1 MKIANSEWKKRLT
14 AGVLAI
20 AMLCGIMPPAVM
32 ADDTTNLPA
41 GEEDVLLIEETPD
54 SENTNKEPTTALPQ
68 ENAEEAEEAEDAEE
82 AEEAGEAD
90 GEQEP
95 LLNSPMLLMDDPA
108 VDGEDLPATQEG
120 EPTPQPIPT
129 TPTLTLENSGLT
141 VSEKNEITIRKPDE
155 LIKLSNVFPEDYYN
169 KTILLSMTEGE
180 SWNLGVNTSDGY
192 TFLGLGG
199 KENGDYPFSGILN
212 STLGEF
218 SILTTH
224 PLFNYLSTSA
234 VIGKLQLGS
243 HASTSEEDP
252 PITSTAPLLAGIVSG
267 AATGEWSVK
276 LVGDSS
282 FGGLIGTLESG
293 SVNLTISGDAGLTCS
308 SDAHTGLFC
317 NTMRAGTTLTAVN
330 NATGITVNATGTT
343 TNAEGITV
351 SCDAGG
357 FVGRMEDGAT
367 LTASGN
373 PVASV
378 TSEQGNA
385 GGIVGSAVNASITVS
400 GTGSGNITVSASKN
414 AGGIVGDYVN
424 SEPNA
429 VLDLSNYTTSVT
441 ISGGSNAGGVFGA
454 LTNNTGTDSA
464 ASAYTI
470 QGGTITATVAVG
482 ATVTNFGGLI
492 GYYSADA
499 MGNTLSISN
508 VTVSSTNSGSAAS
521 YGGIIGSVGDNSY
534 VEIENLGTVT
544 TNGNAGT
551 NFGGL
556 VGVLGDHS
564 VGNTSGAFLNI
575 GSVTLVRGSNP
586 SATTAVGGLV
596 GALNA
601 GVVRLH
607 GTTDLSGMTFTGAGG
622 GTGQIVGKNTNG
634 LVYAVGT
641 GNTGNA
647 GWLLKRPTGRTAS
660 DIGNWGQVVRL
671 DGERLT
677 EKNDNNTAS
686 NTDLFAFNET
696 NHTVTVLGSLSS
708 TCTISSA
715 RDFASYAL
723 HYDFG
728 CADQAALKFSTTG
741 VEPKV
746 EQTVTIS
753 GNIDLTGTG
762 ILGIG
767 RDDGKGV
774 DGKGADDNY
783 FTGRISGESTTHPT
797 ITLDIG
803 SSAFGDGE
811 SADLIGNGGLQLFS
825 DGHNYLGLL
834 PVAGGSTKISN
845 LTIDGAVMGNSGS
858 SAKGRVAG
866 TVGYCRAD
874 EITFENVTVSADV
887 TVKGS
892 GTIYQ
897 GGFFGDMV
905 NGNNKSVRFQGST
918 WSGTLDNSVSGSQ
931 IGGFAA
937 YIQNGQKT
945 ITVADCTL
953 SGTIKTSAGGD
964 AHVGGLFAD
973 FQDGGG
979 NTTVAIS
986 NLKVTGTMKV
996 EALSANSCG
1005 GFLGYSWPKTN
1016 VTFAGTGAS
1025 GITVSGATLNAPNAR
1040 FGGLVYQATGYW
1052 NAKADN
1058 SIVFTSGTVGT
1069 ESGTTAKQ
1077 TEISGVST
1085 EGAPSGLL
1093 VGTGL
1098 LGQNNALYLEVG
1110 TWRKPDA
1117 ADSDV
1122 FAYDIGAGAVQLN
1135 LGTSTTFDELVGVTI
1150 DDNKGH
1156 NNAVVSLATPGHD
1169 DIDKTDCNT
1178 YTGQLGNFQN
1188 GKTRY
1193 YYNLDSY
1200 RSGVAANNLTS
1211 PGAVLCWSVSQY
1223 AAGNIKG
1230 YFCSGDAATISSD
1243 IDLTGYSYY
1252 PVSPLSS
1259 VSITG
1264 ANLTF
1269 AYEEMNGKENGNK
1282 PFDDRDHQH
1291 YMMHYGLLYDVS
1303 NPVSVTE
1310 PASFS
1315 GTVGMD
1321 TEGSGALIFGTVTGN
1336 TNKPVEISLQGIK
1349 LNGLRVSGV
1358 DGNTTYAPLLIN
1370 KNTNGGMKLT
1380 VDNLGTGA
1388 GYSADPPAAT
1398 SLIGR
1403 IGSDTATKLTLEF
1416 KNIALDGRKSA
1427 VGKPVSNNG
1436 EYPVDYGTT
1445 KTIFTHATLLESFR
1459 YLSDSTGV
1467 YNFNSDDNKV
1477 TYGYEISVSQRNP
1490 GEQYMYYDT
1499 DDLVWDGVTG
1509 NGNPTEEEIKEYYK
1523 DYLPYVA
1530 ISEKKD
1536 GNYHEL
1542 DVNLRLVHLDK
1553 GCGTHADPYEITDG
1567 KQLEILANYLATGR
1581 ASNWVVCVN
1590 TVVYGEKCGTAAH
1603 NPGDDHYYLCDGE
1616 TWFDARKGTDEKYYK
1631 IGNEASKTVNKAGMY
1646 AYLRNAYYQIN
1657 EDITISS
1664 STYMGIGGNVTSGDG
1679 ANAFSGTIMG
1689 KSDTK
1694 PTVYISSQITGAQSF
1709 GGLVRYSQG
1718 SVIKNLTVSYAGK
1731 TVEGEELIA
1740 GAGIGMTNNA
1750 VPGTYSGDTLNN
1762 PFFGGVVG
1770 YCMGGD
1776 TIIDNVSVEYGQNSV
1791 ALSGTDGKDRLIAA
1805 GGYVGLVGGAK
1816 NKDGYEKTGGGVVFR
1831 TAVSAQ
1837 DASCPNSMAQD
1848 NTAYFYCNPYV
1859 GRVLDGYACAESCIV
1874 NNTDKNYKIP
1884 NLDIKNTGLS
1894 VSGTDVT
1901 VSSDQGLW
1909 LLSAIVN
1916 SGAGAMDSSGNYT
1929 DTNGKVD
1936 AYQYGKPRSGKPSD
1950 ETYWGGIA
1958 SKSNSEEAKA
1968 RVSYL
1973 ISFTNPDAAKLTGGG
1988 AANKPVALTFA
1999 TGTIDMS
2006 TYGNGF
2012 RGIGGSYGVK
2022 ESSNKNCRRS
2032 LLIGGIEGKESCS
2045 TITLAMEQHDYQYE
2059 YVQNAWA
2066 NQGAGL
2072 FTMLNYSATTTEPCV
2087 VSNLKLSGNVGVLMY
2102 DMSGAEQGVEKKN
2115 FDVGVGAFASRTAFS
2130 SNQLKFANFHLSD
2143 MNVTGGTS
2151 TGGVI
2156 GLNQNSGALYFD
2168 DWTFKN
2174 VDVFKWV
2181 YNDGSTGGFVG
2192 WHNSG
2197 QSLTIMGYGSP
2208 SGENQRQWNV
2218 DTLSV
2223 TVKAD
2228 KKAYGNVGGLTG
2240 ANDNNS
2246 TVLIDGVNALK
2257 LTVTGI
2263 AAREVGGLADGG
2275 VKTEIK
2281 NCWLQDITV
2290 SGQASTSGSVGGI
2303 LGYNN
2308 NGSSVIE
2315 NVTVTG
2321 DSSVTSDSTNNE
2333 GHAGGLVG
2341 YVQQSITIKDCSVTG
2356 TQDQPI
2362 RIYNSGSYSVGGL
2375 VGRNNNTLKINNC
2388 TVENVNLLANN
2399 STAGG
2404 LIGKTEGSK
2413 SINVSNLTLSNV
2425 IAATK
2430 ADTYTGLLLGNGNG
2444 TISGYNILAKGSKS
2458 GRVRDTNATAETLGT
2473 VVTDNWTI
2481 NKAGMWLGNA
2491 TGTIKLVAV
2500 AADGTSSPQ
2509 KDYSAGGTTTSIT
2522 YADYPVDQT
2531 NQPSGS
2537 VPPYLDVNPEGSLT
2551 LAGKTYTGNGVGY
2564 LDGAQNS
2571 IPYKILSEA
2580 KTDATNRHYYNVK
2593 DSTGFTFS
2601 DIVSTDNN
2609 NVNSQKNIRLRTF
2622 AEYLK
2627 LEENHPLTDELSTS
2641 GNFPLL
2647 VVDNLGGSK
2656 VTDAIW
2662 NYIAALT
2669 NVPSGADA
2677 KKQTASVMPTTYY
2690 WADGQF
2696 KKEEKSTLTGS
2707 GTGFVCSSNAYDNGK
2722 MQFTLLDVKYD
2733 DPTGVKK
2740 DGFHL
2745 YVPVLVKK
2753 IMDAKVTVS
2762 LLAGTNYYS
2771 GAYGNTRYA
2780 TAGFEEPVT
2789 AYITYNYKRMKEEW
2803 QDALNDGS
2811 NLLWYYKKTLNLT
2824 GGADLPVGTKLTLV
2838 NAQSGQMYYH
2848 TIEADEV
2855 GSSTQTAYN
2864 LEAHFTNSSSRQRF
2878 VSSSICDLLGITAT
2892 EAPETSPNRYVVEP
2906 DSSKATVRIGS
2917 TYYRPYKTED
2927 GECESYCLTVG
2938 ENTVGPDDY
2947 LTNPEGYYL
2956 TIQIPKMDKPVNNT
2970 LFIENDQAL
2979 TQSDNAL
2986 PARVVENLNSGN
2998 ASKHYVIYDG
3008 LNTPTISTVIH
3019 HYNRNGEKVNSLEM
3033 QNGDSIEVRLES
3045 TISLT
3050 DEGAFNYGQGY
3061 PPADLYHQ
3069 FLLSLRKMDENGVSA
3084 SLIGAEEIQWTY
3096 TIGNEVIGA
3105 GTEYPRDL
3113 DVLALT
3119 FGTDGTDMIKKLMAD
3134 SDHSVTVEATI
3145 TLRYGNNVSAVFPE
3159 RGTDDSMSGLYVHA
3173 ESRAAADSNLLPTTG
3188 VKAKMMDETNG
3199 FYCASPSSAIMSYN
3213 AIEKYGTDGKTLQ
3226 LGINPLDRYSIGIRA
3241 EGIYDYSAV
3250 SETTLANATK
3260 IRYTLELFRK
3270 GEDGRYPDDPVKGI
3284 SYLPAPNLVTN
3295 LSGGSETFQSD
3306 SSGNSYQLEH
3316 SFVRADSGNEIIIM
3330 DLEPKTGSDLEAIQ
3344 GFYANYR
3351 VRLTAVM
3358 LDAEGNQLSDTQ
3370 ASDYIV
3376 YTNAKILQNLVSDPQ

>member
-129 TPTLTLENSGLT
+129 TPTLTLGQSGLT

-267 AATGEWSVK
+267 AATGEWSVT

-293 SVNLTISGDAGLTCS
+293 SVELTISGDAGLTCS

-317 NTMRAGTTLTAVN
+317 NTMKAGTALTAEN
-330 NATGITVNATGTT
+330 KATGITVNATGTT
-343 TNAEGITV
+343 TDAEGNTV
-351 SCDAGG
+351 SSDAGG

-385 GGIVGSAVNASITVS
+385 GGIVGSAVNANITVS
-400 GTGSGNITVSASKN
+400 GTGSGNITASASKN
-414 AGGIVGDYVN
+414 AGGIVGYYVN

-429 VLDLSNYTTSVT
+429 GLDLSNYSTSVT

-454 LTNNTGTDSA
+454 LTNHIGTDSE

-492 GYYSADA
+492 GSYGADA
-499 MGNTLSISN
+499 MENTLN
-508 VTVSSTNSGSAAS
+508 TTGVTVTATNNGSATS
-521 YGGIIGSVGDNSY
+521 YGGVIGSVGDNSY
-534 VEIENLGTVT
+534 VEIENLETVT

-556 VGVLGDHS
+556 VGVLGERS
-564 VGNTSGAFLNI
+564 TLGAFLNI

-607 GTTDLSGMTFTGAGG
+607 GTTNLRGMSFAGAGG

-641 GNTGNA
+641 GNTGDA
-647 GWLLKRPTGRTAS
+647 GWLLKRPPIGRTAS

-677 EKNDNNTAS
+677 EKNDNNTAP

-696 NHTVTVLGSLSS
+696 NHTVTVLGGDS
-708 TCTISSA
+708 TITRITSA
-715 RDFASYAL
+715 RDFAAYAL

-728 CADQAALKFSTTG
+728 CADQAALKFS
-741 VEPKV
+741 VPNV
-746 EQTVTIS
+746 DQNVTIS
-753 GNIDLTGTG
+753 GKIDLTGTG

-767 RDDGKGV
+767 RDNGT
-774 DGKGADDNY
+774 GADGTGSADSKY
-783 FTGRISGESTTHPT
+783 FTGTISGESTTHPT

-803 SSAFGDGE
+803 CSAFGDGVDE

-834 PVAGGSTKISN
+834 PVAGESTKISN

-866 TVGYCRAD
+866 AIGYCKAD
-874 EITFENVTVSADV
+874 EITFNNVTVSANV

-892 GTIYQ
+892 GGTIYQ

-945 ITVADCTL
+945 ITVEDCTL
-953 SGTIKTSAGGD
+953 SGTIKTSADGD

-973 FQDGGG
+973 FQDGSG
-979 NTTVAIS
+979 TTVDIT
-986 NLKVTGTMKV
+986 NLSVSSTINA
-996 EALSANSCG
+996 ESATSCG

-1016 VTFAGTGAS
+1016 VTFVGTGAS

-1052 NAKADN
+1052 NAKAAN
-1058 SIVFTSGTVGT
+1058 SIKFTSATAEDGTVT
-1069 ESGTTAKQ
+1069 KTQ
-1077 TEISGVST
+1077 ISGKSD
-1085 EGAPSGLL
+1085 ASNPSGLL

-1110 TWRKPDA
+1110 TWGIEGAAYCVAPDSVTLTLGGNPA
-1117 ADSDV
+1117 TPDS
-1122 FAYDIGAGAVQLN
+1122 Y
-1135 LGTSTTFDELVGVTI
+1135 FDELVGVTI

-1223 AAGNIKG
+1223 AASNIRD
-1230 YFCSGDAATISSD
+1230 YFCSGSGGQAIITSTTG
-1243 IDLTGYSYY
+1243 LTGYSYY

-1259 VSITG
+1259 VSIKG
-1264 ANLTF
+1264 ASLTF
-1269 AYEEMNGKENGNK
+1269 AKADITTAEGSNK
-1282 PFDDRDHQH
+1282 TPDDPNHQH

-1303 NPVSVTE
+1303 NPVSVSGSS
-1310 PASFS
+1310 SFS

-1388 GYSADPPAAT
+1388 GYSADIHAAT
-1398 SLIGR
+1398 SLIGK
-1403 IGSDTATKLTLEF
+1403 IGGPDATKLALYF
-1416 KNIALDGRKSA
+1416 SNIALDGRTRA
-1427 VGKPVSNNG
+1427 GYETINNNG
-1436 EYPVDYGTT
+1436 DSNHPISYHTT
-1445 KTIFTHATLLESFR
+1445 KSIFTRAILLESFQYR
-1459 YLSDSTGV
+1459 EGSTGV
-1467 YNFNSDDNKV
+1467 YNFNSFDTMVSFGK
-1477 TYGYEISVSQRNP
+1477 EISDSQRNP
-1490 GEQYMYYDT
+1490 GEQHLYYDNE
-1499 DDLVWDGVTG
+1499 DPAWDGEAT
-1509 NGNPTEEEIKEYYK
+1509 K
-1523 DYLPYVA
+1523 DADNANYDYSGYLPYVFC
-1530 ISEKKD
+1530 SESVAED
-1536 GNYHEL
+1536 TNNYHEL
-1542 DVNLRLVHLDK
+1542 DVNLRPVNLDV
-1553 GCGTHADPYEITDG
+1553 GCGTYGHPYEIKDG
-1567 KQLEILANYLATGR
+1567 KQLVTLAKFLSTGT
-1581 ASNWVVCVN
+1581 ANNWVVRVDK
-1590 TVVYGEKCGTAAH
+1590 TVYDDQKQSAVHTGENATH
-1603 NPGDDHYYLCDGE
+1603 
-1616 TWFDARKGTDEKYYK
+1616 KYYRCVGSTWSEVEPDTEGK
-1631 IGNEASKTVNKAGMY
+1631 YAIVEVSTSTVNPEGMK
-1646 AYLRNAYYQIN
+1646 AYLRNAYYEITKDI
-1657 EDITISS
+1657 DITSNE
-1664 STYMGIGGNVTSGDG
+1664 YVGIGTAKTDE
-1679 ANAFSGTIMG
+1679 AFSGVIVG
-1689 KSDTK
+1689 KVQTDGGYPMVKITS
-1694 PTVYISSQITGAQSF
+1694 TVTTPNY
-1709 GGLVRYSQG
+1709 GGLIGYSQG
-1718 SVIKNLTVSYAGK
+1718 SVIKNLNVDYSGAKITVS
-1731 TVEGEELIA
+1731 
-1740 GAGIGMTNNA
+1740 NDA

-1776 TIIDNVSVEYGQNSV
+1776 TIIDNVSVTYNANSV
-1791 ALSGTDGKDRLIAA
+1791 SLSGINGYDRLIAA

-1837 DASCPNSMAQD
+1837 NASCPNSMALD
-1848 NTAYFYCNPYV
+1848 TAYFYCNPYV
-1859 GRVLDGYACAESCIV
+1859 GRVLDGYACAESCTV
-1874 NNTDKNYKIP
+1874 DNTDKNYKIP

-1916 SGAGAMDSSGNYT
+1916 SGAGAMDSTGTYRDVDS
-1929 DTNGKVD
+1929 KLVD

-1988 AANKPVALTFA
+1988 AANNSVALTFA
-1999 TGTIDMS
+1999 TGMIDMS

-2012 RGIGGSYGVK
+2012 RGIGGSYGAK

-2059 YVQNAWA
+2059 YAQNAWA

-2072 FTMLNYSATTTEPCV
+2072 FTMLNYSATNTEPCV
-2087 VSNLKLSGNVGVLMY
+2087 VKNLKLSGNVGVLTY
-2102 DMSGAEQGVEKKN
+2102 DMSGAEQGIEKEN

-2444 TISGYNILAKGSKS
+2444 NTISGYNILAKGSKS
-2458 GRVRDTNATAETLGT
+2458 GRVRDTNATAEALGT

-2564 LDGAQNS
+2564 LDGKGTTLQDS

-2580 KTDATNRHYYNVK
+2580 NADSRRYHNVK
-2593 DSTGFTFS
+2593 NSDSFKFS

-2609 NVNSQKNIRLRTF
+2609 NVNSIRLRTF
-2622 AEYLK
+2622 AEYLV
-2627 LEENHPLTDELSTS
+2627 LEEKQDLTENPLSTA

-2656 VTDAIW
+2656 VTDAVW

-2669 NVPSGADA
+2669 NVPSGEDA
-2677 KKQTASVMPTTYY
+2677 KLQTASVTPTTYY

-2696 KKEEKSTLTGS
+2696 KKAEKSTLTGS

-2722 MQFTLLDVKYD
+2722 MQFTLLDVKYA

-2771 GAYGNTRYA
+2771 GAYGNTPYA

-2811 NLLWYYKKTLNLT
+2811 NLLWYYEKTLNLT
-2824 GGADLPVGTKLTLV
+2824 GGANLPVGTKLTLV

-2848 TIEADEV
+2848 KIEAAEV
-2855 GSSTQTAYN
+2855 ASSTQTAYK
-2864 LEAHFTNSSSRQRF
+2864 LEAHFTNSSSQPF
-2878 VSSSICDLLGITAT
+2878 VSSPVCDLLGITAT
-2892 EAPETSPNRYVVEP
+2892 EAPETSPNRYVVVEP

-2938 ENTVGPDDY
+2938 EDTVGSDGY

-2956 TIQIPKMDKPVNNT
+2956 TIQIPKMDEPVNNT

-2998 ASKHYVIYDG
+2998 TSKHYVIYDG
-3008 LNTPTISTVIH
+3008 LNTPTISTVIR
-3019 HYNRNGEKVNSLEM
+3019 HYNKNGEEMNSPEM
-3033 QNGDSIEVRLES
+3033 QNGDSIEVQLTS

-3050 DEGAFNYGQGY
+3050 EDGVTYYNSGFA
-3061 PPADLYHQ
+3061 PADLYHQ

-3096 TIGNEVIGA
+3096 TIGNEVVGS

-3119 FGTDGTDMIKKLMAD
+3119 FGTDRTDMIKKLKTD
-3134 SDHSVTVEATI
+3134 SGHSVTVEATI

-3159 RGTDDSMSGLYVHA
+3159 RGTNDETSGLYVHA

-3188 VKAKMMDETNG
+3188 VKAKVDETNG
-3199 FYCASPSSAIMSYN
+3199 FYCASPSSATMSYN
-3213 AIEKYGTDGKTLQ
+3213 AIEKYGSDGKTLQ

-3241 EGIYDYSAV
+3241 EGTYDYSAV

-3284 SYLPAPNLVTN
+3284 SYLPAPTLVTN
-3295 LSGGSETFQSD
+3295 LSGGSETFQPV
-3306 SSGNSYQLEH
+3306 GNSYQLEH

-3330 DLEPKTGSDLEAIQ
+3330 DLEPKTGRDLEALL

>member
-1 MKIANSEWKKRLT
+1 MRTLNSEWNKRLI
-14 AGVLAI
+14 AGLLAI
-20 AMLCGIMPPAVM
+20 AMLSSIMPPVVM
-32 ADDTTNLPA
+32 AEDTTEQNDDTELLLEVDALDADATMKTT
-41 GEEDVLLIEETPD
+41 GETTEATEETTEATEETTEATTGATTSD
-54 SENTNKEPTTALPQ
+54 SSVVEVESLLSMPMMLLS
-68 ENAEEAEEAEDAEE
+68 E
-82 AEEAGEAD
+82 GETVTD
-90 GEQEP
+90 GETQP
-95 LLNSPMLLMDDPA
+95 VT
-108 VDGEDLPATQEG
+108 VDTQATV
-120 EPTPQPIPT
+120 
-129 TPTLTLENSGLT
+129 PTLSLKDAGLSSDNQGVVVNS
-141 VSEKNEITIRKPDE
+141 VDA
-155 LIKLSNVFPEDYYN
+155 LILLSNVYPSEYQNQTITLSLTKDYDWSIGGSITHNDATY
-169 KTILLSMTEGE
+169 M
-180 SWNLGVNTSDGY
+180 
-192 TFLGLGG
+192 FLGLGDG
-199 KENGDYPFSGILN
+199 SSPFKGNLVVSN
-212 STLGEF
+212 STQGASSSIRTIRPFFNNLDTNATITGTLRLGTPNND
-218 SILTTH
+218 TTVTTI
-224 PLFNYLSTSA
+224 S
-234 VIGKLQLGS
+234 V
-243 HASTSEEDP
+243 
-252 PITSTAPLLAGIVSG
+252 PLLASTVSG
-267 AATGEWSVK
+267 ETLETPREWNVE
-276 LVGDSS
+276 LIEGGG

-293 SVNLTISGDAGLTCS
+293 SVNLTISGEASLTCS

-317 NTMRAGTTLTAVN
+317 NTMREGTTLTATN
-330 NATGITVNATGTT
+330 SAANITVESTAKGY
-343 TNAEGITV
+343 
-351 SCDAGG
+351 DAGG
-357 FVGRMEDGAT
+357 FVGRMENGAT

-373 PVASV
+373 SVASV
-378 TSEQGNA
+378 TSGQGNA
-385 GGIVGSAVNASITVS
+385 GGIVGSAVNATITVS

-424 SEPNA
+424 SKPNA
-429 VLDLSNYTTSVT
+429 GLDLSNYTTSVT

-470 QGGTITATVAVG
+470 RNGSVTITATG
-482 ATVTNFGGLI
+482 SVTNFGGLI
-492 GYYSADA
+492 GSYGADA
-499 MGNTLSISN
+499 MENTLN
-508 VTVSSTNSGSAAS
+508 TTEVTVTATNNDSAAS

-544 TNGNAGT
+544 TAGGAVT

-556 VGVLGDHS
+556 VGVLGE
-564 VGNTSGAFLNI
+564 TSTLGAFLNI
-575 GSVTLVRGSNP
+575 GSVTLVRESNP
-586 SATTAVGGLV
+586 SGANAVGGLV
-596 GALNA
+596 GALTA

-607 GTTDLSGMTFTGAGG
+607 GTTDLSRMTFTGAGG

-641 GNTGNA
+641 GNTGDA
-647 GWLLKRPTGRTAS
+647 GWLLKRPPIGRTAS

-671 DGERLT
+671 DSTKLT
-677 EKNDNNTAS
+677 E
-686 NTDLFAFNET
+686 TDSADSTGNHLFFFDKT
-696 NHTVTVLGSLSS
+696 GHTVTVLGGSPEITSV
-708 TCTISSA
+708 

-728 CADQAALKFSTTG
+728 STDQAALIFSSEG
-741 VEPKV
+741 VAPNTI
-746 EQTVTIS
+746 QTVTI
-753 GNIDLTGTG
+753 NKDIDLTGTG

-767 RDDGKGV
+767 RDNGT
-774 DGKGADDNY
+774 GADGTGKADSNY
-783 FTGRISGESTTHPT
+783 FTGTICGTGDTLPT
-797 ITLDIG
+797 IVLDIG
-803 SSAFGDGE
+803 CSAFGDGVDKI
-811 SADLIGNGGLQLFS
+811 ADPIGNGGLQLFS

-858 SAKGRVAG
+858 GAKGRVAG
-866 TVGYCRAD
+866 AIGYCKAD
-874 EITFENVTVSADV
+874 EITFNNVTVSANV
-887 TVKGS
+887 SVKGRGS
-892 GTIYQ
+892 TIYQ

-905 NGNNKSVRFQGST
+905 NGNNKSVTFQGST

-979 NTTVAIS
+979 NTTVTIS
-986 NLKVTGTMKV
+986 DLKVTGSMKV
-996 EALSANSCG
+996 EALSATSCG

-1016 VTFAGTGAS
+1016 VTFVGTDS

-1052 NAKADN
+1052 NATAAN
-1058 SIVFTSGTVGT
+1058 SIVFTSGTVET

-1098 LGQNNALYLEVG
+1098 IGQNNALYLEVG
-1110 TWRKPDA
+1110 TWGAEGAAYYVAPDSVTLTLGGNPA
-1117 ADSDV
+1117 TPDS
-1122 FAYDIGAGAVQLN
+1122 Y
-1135 LGTSTTFDELVGVTI
+1135 FDELVGVTI
-1150 DDNKGH
+1150 ADNKGH
-1156 NNAVVSLATPGHD
+1156 NNAVVSLATDGD
-1169 DIDKTDCNT
+1169 VIDTDIDNDDADDCTT
-1178 YTGQLGNFQN
+1178 YTNQTGTNYQN
-1188 GKTRY
+1188 PKTRY

-1223 AAGNIKG
+1223 AASNIRD
-1230 YFCSGDAATISSD
+1230 YFCSGSGGQAIITSTTG
-1243 IDLTGYSYY
+1243 LTGYSYY

-1259 VSITG
+1259 VSIKG
-1264 ANLTF
+1264 ASLTF
-1269 AYEEMNGKENGNK
+1269 AKADITTAEGSNK
-1282 PFDDRDHQH
+1282 TPDDPNHQH

-1303 NPVSVTE
+1303 NPVSVSGSS
-1310 PASFS
+1310 SFS

-1336 TNKPVEISLQGIK
+1336 TDNPVEISLQGITLK
-1349 LNGLRVSGV
+1349 GLRVSGV
-1358 DGNTTYAPLLIN
+1358 DSNTTYAPLLIN
-1370 KNTNGGMKLT
+1370 KNLNGGMKLT
-1380 VDNLGTGA
+1380 VDNLGTGV
-1388 GYSADPPAAT
+1388 GYSADTPAAT

-1403 IGSDTATKLTLEF
+1403 IGSPDATKLTLEF

-1427 VGKPVSNNG
+1427 GSTSVSNNG
-1436 EYPVDYGTT
+1436 KYPVDYGTT
-1445 KTIFTHATLLESFR
+1445 KTIFTNATLLESFR

-1490 GEQYMYYDT
+1490 GEQYKYYDT
-1499 DDLVWDGVTG
+1499 DDYAWDGVSSK
-1509 NGNPTEEEIKEYYK
+1509 PTLDTIVGYYTN
-1523 DYLPYVA
+1523 YLPYVH
-1530 ISEKKD
+1530 EHKETDDK
-1536 GNYHEL
+1536 YHEL
-1542 DVNLRLVHLDK
+1542 DVNLRLVHLAE
-1553 GCGTHADPYEITDG
+1553 GCGTYGHPYEITDG
-1567 KQLEILANYLATGR
+1567 KQLEILANYLATGK
-1581 ASNWVVCVN
+1581 AYNWVVCVN

-1603 NPGDDHYYLCDGE
+1603 DSGNDHYYLCDGE
-1616 TWFDARKGTDEKYYK
+1616 IWYPARKNGEKFEKDTEY
-1631 IGNEASKTVNKAGMY
+1631 GETVDKAGMY

-1664 STYMGIGGNVTSGDG
+1664 STYMGIGGNVTSGNV
-1679 ANAFSGTIMG
+1679 ANAFSGTILGMAKDG
-1689 KSDTK
+1689 VY

-1731 TVEGEELIA
+1731 NVEGEDPIDPA
-1740 GAGIGMTNNA
+1740 SIGMSNSD
-1750 VPGTYSGDTLNN
+1750 VPSYTNN

-1916 SGAGAMDSSGNYT
+1916 SGAGAMDSTGTYRDVDS
-1929 DTNGKVD
+1929 KLVD

-1968 RVSYL
+1968 RVPYL

-1988 AANKPVALTFA
+1988 AANNSVALTFA
-1999 TGTIDMS
+1999 TGMIDMS

-2012 RGIGGSYGVK
+2012 RGIGGSYGAK

-2059 YVQNAWA
+2059 YAQNAWA

-2072 FTMLNYSATTTEPCV
+2072 FTMLNYSATNTEPCV
-2087 VSNLKLSGNVGVLMY
+2087 VKNLKLSGNVGVLTY
-2102 DMSGAEQGVEKKN
+2102 DMSGAEQGIEKKN

-2130 SNQLKFANFHLSD
+2130 SYQLKFTNFHLSK

-2174 VDVFKWV
+2174 VTVYKWV
-2181 YNDGSTGGFVG
+2181 NNDGSTGGFVG

-2321 DSSVTSDSTNNE
+2321 NSSVISDSTYNE

-2362 RIYNSGSYSVGGL
+2362 RISNSGNYSAGGL

-2388 TVENVNLLANN
+2388 TVENVNLLANK

-2404 LIGKTEGSK
+2404 LIGKTEGNK

-2430 ADTYTGLLLGNGNG
+2430 GDTYTGLLLGNGNSN

-2458 GRVRDTNATAETLGT
+2458 GRVMDTNATAEALGT
-2473 VVTDNWTI
+2473 VETDKWKI
-2481 NKAGMWLGNA
+2481 NKAGLWIGNA

-2537 VPPYLDVNPEGSLT
+2537 VSPYLDVNPEGSLT

-2580 KTDATNRHYYNVK
+2580 KTDATSRHYYNVI
-2593 DSTGFTFS
+2593 DSTDFKFS

-2622 AEYLK
+2622 AEYLN
-2627 LEENHPLTDELSTS
+2627 LEENQPLTDELSTS

-2647 VVDNLGGSK
+2647 VVDNLGGIK
-2656 VTDAIW
+2656 VTEAIW

-2677 KKQTASVMPTTYY
+2677 KLQTASVTPTTYY
-2690 WADGQF
+2690 WAGGQF
-2696 KKEEKSTLTGS
+2696 KKAVKSTLTGS

-2722 MQFTLLDVKYD
+2722 MQFTLLDVKYAN
-2733 DPTGVKK
+2733 PTDGKHT
-2740 DGFHL
+2740 GFHL

-2753 IMDAKVTVS
+2753 IMDAKVDVKILT
-2762 LLAGTNYYS
+2762 GTNYYRS
-2771 GAYGNTRYA
+2771 DYGGATSHA
-2780 TAGFEEPVT
+2780 TAGFGEQFT
-2789 AYITYNYKRMKEEW
+2789 AYITYNYNRSKDEW
-2803 QDALNDGS
+2803 QNALDDGS
-2811 NLLWYYKKTLNLT
+2811 PLLWYYEKTLDLF
-2824 GGADLPVGTKLTLV
+2824 GGKEGSGPLPAGTKMTLV

-2848 TIEADEV
+2848 ELAADEENKD
-2855 GSSTQTAYN
+2855 TQAAYK
-2864 LEAHFTNSSSRQRF
+2864 LESHFVNSSRQYF
-2878 VSSSICDLLGITAT
+2878 ASSPVCDLLGITAAEVT
-2892 EAPETSPNRYVVEP
+2892 EESKNRYVVTEES
-2906 DSSKATVRIGS
+2906 DATVRIGS
-2917 TYYRPYKTED
+2917 TYYRLYDEARDLAP
-2927 GECESYCLTVG
+2927 ESIFCLTVG
-2938 ENTVGPDDY
+2938 EDTVGSDGY
-2947 LTNPEGYYL
+2947 LKNPEGYYL
-2956 TIQIPKMDKPVNNT
+2956 TIQVPQKEGTDSINNP
-2970 LFIENDQAL
+2970 L
-2979 TQSDNAL
+2979 TIWSNNGLGKTENAL
-2986 PARVVENLNSGN
+2986 PVRVSEEK
-2998 ASKHYVIYDG
+2998 AFMRYVIYDG
-3008 LNTPTISTVIH
+3008 ITSSELTQVATKLIREGNEVNTTVVQNNDTIQVTLSSEIKLSDNNDVKDLFRT
-3019 HYNRNGEKVNSLEM
+3019 RS
-3033 QNGDSIEVRLES
+3033 
-3045 TISLT
+3045 
-3050 DEGAFNYGQGY
+3050 
-3061 PPADLYHQ
+3061 PAELYHQ
-3069 FLLSLRKMDENGVSA
+3069 FSLSLKKSDAEGH
-3084 SLIGAEEIQWTY
+3084 LTDWILGAQNIQWEY
-3096 TIGNEVIGA
+3096 FVDGESKASDSLNPEEDMEV
-3105 GTEYPRDL
+3105 L
-3113 DVLALT
+3113 
-3119 FGTDGTDMIKKLMAD
+3119 
-3134 SDHSVTVEATI
+3134 TI
-3145 TLRYGNNVSAVFPE
+3145 TLGKDKTGLIDKFKNNETVTVKAVITLSYGNNVGTIFPE
-3159 RGTDDSMSGLYVHA
+3159 RASNDHLTGLLVHA
-3173 ESRAAADSNLLPTTG
+3173 KSCVAMDYNQLAIAT
-3188 VKAKMMDETNG
+3188 VKSEKDHSARY
-3199 FYCASPSSAIMSYN
+3199 YCESPSHATMSYD

-3241 EGIYDYSAV
+3241 EGTYGYSAV
-3250 SETTLANATK
+3250 SETTLENAKK
-3260 IRYTLELFRK
+3260 IRYTLELFQK
-3270 GEDGRYPDDPVKGI
+3270 QENGEYGKTSMKEI
-3284 SYLPAPNLVTN
+3284 SSYLPAPKLVTN
-3295 LSGGSETFQSD
+3295 QSGGSEEVSFTLAD
-3306 SSGNSYQLEH
+3306 GVYQLEH
-3316 SFVRADSGNEIIIM
+3316 NFVRADSGNEIIIM
-3330 DLEPKTGSDLEAIQ
+3330 DLEPKTGSELETV
-3344 GFYANYR
+3344 GGWYANYR

-3358 LDAEGNQLSDTQ
+3358 LDSDSNPLSDTL

-3376 YTNAKILQNLVSDPQ
+3376 YTNAKILQNLVSDTQ

>member
-141 VSEKNEITIRKPDE
+141 VSEKSEITIRKPDE
-155 LIKLSNVFPEDYYN
+155 LIKLSNVLPKDYYN

-267 AATGEWSVK
+267 TATGEWSVK

-343 TNAEGITV
+343 TNAKGITV

-373 PVASV
+373 SVASV

-385 GGIVGSAVNASITVS
+385 GGIVGSAVNANITVS

-470 QGGTITATVAVG
+470 RNGSVTITATG
-482 ATVTNFGGLI
+482 SVTNFGGLI
-492 GYYSADA
+492 GSYGADA
-499 MGNTLSISN
+499 MENTLN
-508 VTVSSTNSGSAAS
+508 TTGVTVTATNNGSAAS
-521 YGGIIGSVGDNSY
+521 YGGIIGSVSDNSY

-544 TNGNAGT
+544 TAGGAVT

-556 VGVLGDHS
+556 VGVLGD
-564 VGNTSGAFLNI
+564 NSGAFLNI

-647 GWLLKRPTGRTAS
+647 GWLLKRPTGATAS

-677 EKNDNNTAS
+677 EKNDNNTAP

-696 NHTVTVLGSLSS
+696 NHTVTVLGGDS
-708 TCTISSA
+708 TITRITSA

-728 CADQAALKFSTTG
+728 CAEQAALKFS
-741 VEPKV
+741 VPNV
-746 EQTVTIS
+746 DQNVTIS
-753 GNIDLTGTG
+753 GKIDLTGTG

-767 RDDGKGV
+767 RDNGT
-774 DGKGADDNY
+774 GADGTGSADSNY
-783 FTGRISGESTTHPT
+783 FTGTISGTGDTPPT
-797 ITLDIG
+797 IVLDIG
-803 SSAFGDGE
+803 CSAFGDGVDK
-811 SADLIGNGGLQLFS
+811 SADPIGNGGLQLFS
-825 DGHNYLGLL
+825 DGHNFLGLL
-834 PVAGGSTKISN
+834 PVAGGSTTIRN
-845 LTIDGAVMGNSGS
+845 LTIAGAVMGNSGS
-858 SAKGRVAG
+858 GAKGRVAG
-866 TVGYCRAD
+866 AIGYCKAD
-874 EITFENVTVSADV
+874 EITFNNVTVSADV

-892 GTIYQ
+892 SSTIYQ

-905 NGNNKSVRFQGST
+905 NGNNKSVTFQGST

-937 YIQNGQKT
+937 YIQNGKKT

-953 SGTIKTSAGGD
+953 SGTIKTSADGD

-979 NTTVAIS
+979 NTTVTIS
-986 NLKVTGTMKV
+986 DLKVTGTMKV
-996 EALSANSCG
+996 EAPKATSCG

-1025 GITVSGATLNAPNAR
+1025 GITVSGATLNAPKAR
-1040 FGGLVYQATGYW
+1040 FGGLVYQASGYW
-1052 NAKADN
+1052 NATAAN
-1058 SIVFTSGTVGT
+1058 SIKFTSATAEDGTVT
-1069 ESGTTAKQ
+1069 KTQ
-1077 TEISGVST
+1077 ISGKSD
-1085 EGAPSGLL
+1085 ASNPSGLL

-1169 DIDKTDCNT
+1169 EIDNTACNT
-1178 YTGQLGNFQN
+1178 YTGQIENFQN

-1193 YYNLDSY
+1193 YYNLDNY

-1223 AAGNIKG
+1223 AASNIRD
-1230 YFCSGDAATISSD
+1230 YFCSGSGGQAIITSTTG
-1243 IDLTGYSYY
+1243 LTGYSYY

-1259 VSITG
+1259 VSIKG
-1264 ANLTF
+1264 ASLTF
-1269 AYEEMNGKENGNK
+1269 AKADITTAEGSNK
-1282 PFDDRDHQH
+1282 TPDDPNHQH

-1303 NPVSVTE
+1303 NPVSVSGSS
-1310 PASFS
+1310 SFS

-1388 GYSADPPAAT
+1388 GYSADIHAAT
-1398 SLIGR
+1398 SLIGK
-1403 IGSDTATKLTLEF
+1403 IGGPDATKLALYF
-1416 KNIALDGRKSA
+1416 SNIALDGRTRA
-1427 VGKPVSNNG
+1427 GYETINNNG
-1436 EYPVDYGTT
+1436 DSNHPISYHTT
-1445 KTIFTHATLLESFR
+1445 KSIFTRAILLESFQYR
-1459 YLSDSTGV
+1459 EGSTGV
-1467 YNFNSDDNKV
+1467 YNFNSFDTMVSFGK
-1477 TYGYEISVSQRNP
+1477 EISDSQRNP
-1490 GEQYMYYDT
+1490 GEQHLYYDNE
-1499 DDLVWDGVTG
+1499 DPAWDGEAT
-1509 NGNPTEEEIKEYYK
+1509 K
-1523 DYLPYVA
+1523 DADNANYDYSGYLPYVFC
-1530 ISEKKD
+1530 SESVAED
-1536 GNYHEL
+1536 TNNYHEL
-1542 DVNLRLVHLDK
+1542 DVNLRPVNLDV
-1553 GCGTHADPYEITDG
+1553 GCGTYGHPYEIKDG
-1567 KQLEILANYLATGR
+1567 KQLVTLAKFLSTGT
-1581 ASNWVVCVN
+1581 ANNWVVRVDK
-1590 TVVYGEKCGTAAH
+1590 TVYDDQKQSAVHTGENATH
-1603 NPGDDHYYLCDGE
+1603 
-1616 TWFDARKGTDEKYYK
+1616 KYYRCVGSTWSEVEPDTEGK
-1631 IGNEASKTVNKAGMY
+1631 YAIVEVSTSTVNPEGMK
-1646 AYLRNAYYQIN
+1646 AYLRNAYYEITKDI
-1657 EDITISS
+1657 DITSNE
-1664 STYMGIGGNVTSGDG
+1664 YVGIGTAKTDE
-1679 ANAFSGTIMG
+1679 AFSGVIVG
-1689 KSDTK
+1689 KVQTDGGYPMVKITS
-1694 PTVYISSQITGAQSF
+1694 TVTTPNY
-1709 GGLVRYSQG
+1709 GGLIGYSQG
-1718 SVIKNLTVSYAGK
+1718 SVIKNLNVDYSGAKITVS
-1731 TVEGEELIA
+1731 
-1740 GAGIGMTNNA
+1740 NDA
-1750 VPGTYSGDTLNN
+1750 VPGTYTGDTLNN

-1776 TIIDNVSVEYGQNSV
+1776 TIIDKVSVTYGDSSV
-1791 ALSGTDGKDRLIAA
+1791 SLSGDKPFLIAA

-1816 NKDGYEKTGGGVVFR
+1816 DKSGYEKTGGGVVFR
-1831 TAVSAQ
+1831 NMGNCTNNFADYQIKAQ
-1837 DASCPNSMAQD
+1837 DGSG
-1848 NTAYFYCNPYV
+1848 YFYCNPYV
-1859 GRVLDGYACAESCIV
+1859 GRVLDGYACAESCTV

-1884 NLDIKNTGLS
+1884 TLDSQKTGLS
-1894 VSGTDVT
+1894 VSDTTVT
-1901 VSSDQGLW
+1901 VSSEQGLW

-1916 SGAGAMDSSGNYT
+1916 SGAGAMDSTGKYT
-1929 DTNGKVD
+1929 DTNGVVD
-1936 AYQYGKPRSGKPSD
+1936 AYQYGKPRSGDYGSIGSTSADIAD
-1950 ETYWGGIA
+1950 EAHWGGVESGTTA
-1958 SKSNSEEAKA
+1958 GEYTT

-1973 ISFTNPDAAKLTGGG
+1973 VKEYTGGTN
-1988 AANKPVALTFA
+1988 AAQIAGGTTTSNIAVTIEF
-1999 TGTIDMS
+1999 TGDAIDMS
-2006 TYGNGF
+2006 SYGNGF
-2012 RGIGGSYGVK
+2012 RGIGASYGFSVHNSIYYDSD
-2022 ESSNKNCRRS
+2022 SSYKNVMRRS
-2032 LLIGGIEGKESCS
+2032 IYASAVNGNNS
-2045 TITLAMEQHDYQYE
+2045 TIKLAMSQKLYHSEAGEQKKE
-2059 YVQNAWA
+2059 TLSWP

-2072 FTMLNYSATTTEPCV
+2072 FVNFGLPTKECT
-2087 VSNLKLSGNVGVLMY
+2087 VSDLTINGI
-2102 DMSGAEQGVEKKN
+2102 VEMKYCM
-2115 FDVGVGAFASRTAFS
+2115 D
-2130 SNQLKFANFHLSD
+2130 
-2143 MNVTGGTS
+2143 
-2151 TGGVI
+2151 
-2156 GLNQNSGALYFD
+2156 
-2168 DWTFKN
+2168 
-2174 VDVFKWV
+2174 
-2181 YNDGSTGGFVG
+2181 DGSTADVADSIFGESCAGGFAAKILYSNNG
-2192 WHNSG
+2192 YA
-2197 QSLTIMGYGSP
+2197 LTFNG
-2208 SGENQRQWNV
+2208 
-2218 DTLSV
+2218 LHL
-2223 TVKAD
+2223 
-2228 KKAYGNVGGLTG
+2228 GGDSEET
-2240 ANDNNS
+2240 
-2246 TVLIDGVNALK
+2246 K
-2257 LTVTGI
+2257 LTVSG
-2263 AAREVGGLADGG
+2263 AAAVGGALGSVAPS
-2275 VKTEIK
+2275 KTSVVFT
-2281 NCWLQDITV
+2281 NTTAQNITV
-2290 SGQASTSGSVGGI
+2290 STHI
-2303 LGYNN
+2303 
-2308 NGSSVIE
+2308 SSAG
-2315 NVTVTG
+2315 N
-2321 DSSVTSDSTNNE
+2321 
-2333 GHAGGLVG
+2333 AGGLVG
-2341 YVQQSITIKDCSVTG
+2341 YFAPRDRDSGSCTVNTKAGSSKFENITITITGDASGWVAAGGLIAKCEQKQFTIQDCEIANVTVNVSRSK
-2356 TQDQPI
+2356 QC
-2362 RIYNSGSYSVGGL
+2362 GGL
-2375 VGRNNNTLKINNC
+2375 VGC
-2388 TVENVNLLANN
+2388 
-2399 STAGG
+2399 AGG
-2404 LIGKTEGSK
+2404 GGTIQDV
-2413 SINVSNLTLSNV
+2413 IVSGMTV
-2425 IAATK
+2425 TV
-2430 ADTYTGLLLGNGNG
+2430 GNG
-2444 TISGYNILAKGSKS
+2444 TEGTGGLVGETQKNNTTLTIKNVTLGKMDAPVYVWNKNNSNTGGMVGYLNGAKTASIQNCAAQYLYVLGNSACGGLVGKHNYTSLSVSNVSLSNTTVATKRTDNAAGLVVGEASSDKITTNGYNILVDSCKVGCNTSS
-2458 GRVRDTNATAETLGT
+2458 QLQVFDLPNSNLSLSMGT
-2473 VVTDNWTI
+2473 
-2481 NKAGMWLGNA
+2481 NKALWVGNNKNSTA
-2491 TGTIKLVAV
+2491 TFVAV
-2500 AADGTSSPQ
+2500 AVKGNISPAKDIGVNPGT
-2509 KDYSAGGTTTSIT
+2509 ASIV
-2522 YADYPVDQT
+2522 YADYPVVQT
-2531 NQPSGS
+2531 ITEGFDS
-2537 VPPYLDVNPEGSLT
+2537 PYLDVNPSET
-2551 LAGKTYTGNGVGY
+2551 LAGKTCTGNGVGY
-2564 LDGAQNS
+2564 LDGGNTTLQNS

-2580 KTDATNRHYYNVK
+2580 KTDAGHYYNVK
-2593 DSTGFTFS
+2593 DSAGFKFS

-2627 LEENHPLTDELSTS
+2627 LEENQPLTDELREA

-2677 KKQTASVMPTTYY
+2677 KKQTASVTPTTYH
-2690 WADGQF
+2690 WDGVKFTRAQN
-2696 KKEEKSTLTGS
+2696 STLTGS

-2771 GAYGNTRYA
+2771 GAYGNTPYA

-2789 AYITYNYKRMKEEW
+2789 AYITYNYNRMKEEW

-2811 NLLWYYKKTLNLT
+2811 NLLWYYEKTLNLT
-2824 GGADLPVGTKLTLV
+2824 GGDDLPVGTKLTLV

-2848 TIEADEV
+2848 KIEAAEV
-2855 GSSTQTAYN
+2855 ASSTQTAYK
-2864 LEAHFTNSSSRQRF
+2864 LEAHFTNSSSQPF
-2878 VSSSICDLLGITAT
+2878 VSSPVCDLLGITAT
-2892 EAPETSPNRYVVEP
+2892 EAPETSPNRYVVVEP

-2938 ENTVGPDDY
+2938 EDTVGSDGY

-2956 TIQIPKMDKPVNNT
+2956 TIQIPKMDEPVNNT

-2998 ASKHYVIYDG
+2998 TSKHYVIYDG
-3008 LNTPTISTVIH
+3008 LNTPTISTVIR
-3019 HYNRNGEKVNSLEM
+3019 HYNKNGEEMNSPEM
-3033 QNGDSIEVRLES
+3033 QNGDSIEVQLTS

-3050 DEGAFNYGQGY
+3050 EDGVTYYNSGFA
-3061 PPADLYHQ
+3061 PADLYHQ

-3096 TIGNEVIGA
+3096 TIGNEVVGS

-3119 FGTDGTDMIKKLMAD
+3119 FGTDRTDMIKKLKTD
-3134 SDHSVTVEATI
+3134 SGHSVTVEATI

-3159 RGTDDSMSGLYVHA
+3159 RGTNDETSGLYVHA

-3188 VKAKMMDETNG
+3188 VKAKVDETNG
-3199 FYCASPSSAIMSYN
+3199 FYCASPSSATMSYN
-3213 AIEKYGTDGKTLQ
+3213 AIEKYGSDGKTLQ

-3241 EGIYDYSAV
+3241 EGTYDYSAV

-3284 SYLPAPNLVTN
+3284 SYLPAPTLVTN
-3295 LSGGSETFQSD
+3295 LSGGSETFQPV
-3306 SSGNSYQLEH
+3306 GNSYQLEH

-3330 DLEPKTGSDLEAIQ
+3330 DLEPKTGRDLEALL